1 MDLLALLLAFG
12 ATARLA
18 ILLTRDQFPPTVTL
32 RARVLKHVADR
43 EIARLRADAAHTSS
57 RIDTNLAVDRAVE
70 SWPYVL
76 VTCPWCCSFW
86 LALPACTA
94 AWWQPTAWWF
104 LIPAAAL
111 TASLAA
117 GVIAQLTAN

>member
-1 MDLLALLLAFG
+1 VDLLALLLAFG

-18 ILLTRDQFPPTVTL
+18 ILLTRDSFPPTVKL
-32 RARVLKHVADR
+32 RTRVLQRAVARVPKTRTGVQLEDPT
-43 EIARLRADAAHTSS
+43 EDP
-57 RIDTNLAVDRAVE
+57 
-70 SWPYVL
+70 WYVL

-86 LALPACTA
+86 LALPTVTA
-94 AWWQPTAWWF
+94 AWAWPTAWWF